1 MKIDLHVHTTYSD
14 GAFSPEKIIDTAL
27 DVGLDALAITDH
39 DNVLSYNIAVDYAN
53 KIIPKDSNKPLEIL
67 PGVEINTMYKNYEI
81 HILGYFMDLENSDF
95 QKLLKAQQNARI
107 KQTKEIIALLNK
119 KEGIKITFEDV
130 KSLVAEGGSIGR
142 PHIAKA
148 ITMAGGTTSV
158 IDAYNKYIN
167 DESNVYVQRKT
178 VSPHD
183 AVEVIYDAGGIPVF
197 AHPFDVDI
205 AESLTKELMNF
216 GLRGIEAY
224 HRKHSPAMV
233 EYYSSIAEQLG
244 LIITGGSDFHAPNP
258 NNGNII
264 MGKNFIPEWIYSE
277 LLNEKK
283 RLDMA

>member
-14 GAFSPEKIIDTAL
+14 GAFSPEKVVDTAL
-27 DVGLDALAITDH
+27 AVGLDALAITDH
-39 DNVLSYNIAVDYAN
+39 DNVLSYNIAVDYAD
-53 KIIPKDSNKPLEIL
+53 KIIPKDSKKPLEII
-67 PGVEINTMYKNYEI
+67 PGVEINTMYKGYEI
-81 HILGYFMDLENSDF
+81 HVLGYFMDLENSDF
-95 QKLLKAQQNARI
+95 QKLLKVQQNARI
-107 KQTKEIIALLNK
+107 KQTKEIITLLNK
-119 KEGIKITFEDV
+119 KAGIKITFEDV
-130 KSLVAEGGSIGR
+130 KNLVAEGGSIGR

-148 ITMAGGTTSV
+148 ITMAGGTLNV

-167 DESNVYVQRKT
+167 DQSNVYVQRKT

-183 AVEVIYDAGGIPVF
+183 AVEIIYDAGGIPVF

-205 AESLTKELMNF
+205 AEALTKELMSF

-224 HRKHSPAMV
+224 HRKHSPAIV
-233 EYYSSIAEQLG
+233 EYYSTIAEQLG

-264 MGKNFIPEWIYSE
+264 MGKNFIPDWIYDE
-277 LLNEKK
+277 LKNEKK